1 MNFGYFIAAI
11 VLYAVSYVL
20 GIVGG
25 FVKFPVALIV
35 TNLGS
40 MVLKLVSVILVIVG
54 VYKIIKGPKKKKAP
68 KSKQAPKKKGS
79 KFTNIE
85 DDYEEEAFTNI
96 EEEEEAFT
104 NIEEEDEDD
113 E

>member
-54 VYKIIKGPKKKKAP
+54 VYKIIKAP
-68 KSKQAPKKKGS
+68 KNKQVPKKKGS

-85 DDYEEEAFTNI
+85 EDYEEEAFTNI
-96 EEEEEAFT
+96 EE
-104 NIEEEDEDD
+104 DEDD